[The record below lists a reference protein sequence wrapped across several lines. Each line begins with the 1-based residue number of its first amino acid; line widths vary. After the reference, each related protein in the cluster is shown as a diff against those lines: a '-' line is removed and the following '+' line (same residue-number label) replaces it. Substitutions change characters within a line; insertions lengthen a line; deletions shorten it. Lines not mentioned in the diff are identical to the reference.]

1 MTANIQQINNC
12 FSEQLAEQLALLISN
27 SDWKYGWKS
36 NHSMGYSHWN
46 KDFTKFGATNGI
58 DVSNRL
64 QHTELQQAWDYLK
77 TNYFP
82 DATLLRCYANAH
94 TFGVEGYPHTDSIRP
109 SDQTIVVYLN
119 KEWRREWGGET
130 IIYNNDNIEH
140 AEMPKFNKG
149 LIFPGNQWHVAKA
162 PSRICPA
169 LRMTLMFKIS
179 LEKDP
184 IRDTIQEFLMK
195 LDTHNTKHTKNNLM
209 NHLLRTYDL
218 LKKYGFS
225 QNICSAGAMH
235 SIFGTNVFKTK
246 TLDITQRELV
256 EAVIGVNATNLVEL
270 FSAIDRPAS
279 LEQALIDNSL
289 ILNTTSGSTINVD
302 QPTFDSLC
310 AIEAL
315 NLYEQSCLTKY
326 TALNAFFLHKRLEND
341 VGRND

>member
-1 MTANIQQINNC
+1 
-12 FSEQLAEQLALLISN
+12 
-27 SDWKYGWKS
+27 
-36 NHSMGYSHWN
+36 
-46 KDFTKFGATNGI
+46 
-58 DVSNRL
+58 
-64 QHTELQQAWDYLK
+64 
-77 TNYFP
+77 
-82 DATLLRCYANAH
+82 
-94 TFGVEGYPHTDSIRP
+94 
-109 SDQTIVVYLN
+109 
-119 KEWRREWGGET
+119 
-130 IIYNNDNIEH
+130 
-140 AEMPKFNKG
+140 
-149 LIFPGNQWHVAKA
+149 
-162 PSRICPA
+162 
-169 LRMTLMFKIS
+169 
-179 LEKDP
+179 
-184 IRDTIQEFLMK
+184 
-195 LDTHNTKHTKNNLM
+195 M

-302 QPTFDSLC
+302 QSTFDSLC